1 MPAHYRDNPSGGLR
15 PYSLPFTLRGK
26 SLLVERLDCPTTDW
40 QWRDPGVSVTRAFL
54 GECLVGGAFYSGWV
68 PVKKQGTCLL
78 KCDRGRNLAK
88 EELYRWPPLL
98 EHHQAS
104 QSKGFFLLFCS
115 FDQSDFKAPSYA
127 PRLGATFCGRPPQ
140 RGRPEGRPL
149 FEQAITVYG
158 AGLLSDWIQPE
169 PTIEIL
175 SWPLP
180 DDKFWRI
187 KLGHDATMPLP
198 PFWMTVFPTIRLP

>member
-1 MPAHYRDNPSGGLR
+1 VCISNPRPSSGNAWL
-15 PYSLPFTLRGK
+15 
-26 SLLVERLDCPTTDW
+26 
-40 QWRDPGVSVTRAFL
+40 GVPSIQ
-54 GECLVGGAFYSGWV
+54 VGFPW
-68 PVKKQGTCLL
+68 KMQGTCLL
-78 KCDRGRNLAK
+78 KCDRGRKLAK